1 MNSGWVVLVT
11 VAVVLLLFSL
21 LRRRGGPGKYPEV
34 VQYILYDVKLNQV
47 LVDTFKQRPKPKTF
61 ETTNWTMN
69 KARIGFLSE
78 TLKKL
83 LKDTFAMIDGF
94 NGEIKAA
101 KRAKS
106 ESFRNLDLTKL
117 KEMLDECRKELED
130 WMMTNVGQKELPPKY
145 PSLSSFFFGE
155 R

>member
-1 MNSGWVVLVT
+1 MGGWIVIVSL
-11 VAVVLLLFSL
+11 AVVLLLFSL
-21 LRRRGGPGKYPEV
+21 LRRRGGPAKFPEV
-34 VQYILYDVKLNQV
+34 IQYILYDVKLNQV
-47 LVDTFKQRPKPKTF
+47 LVDTFKQREKPKTF
-61 ETTNWTMN
+61 ETTNWVMN

-78 TLKKL
+78 TVKKL
-83 LKDTFAMIDGF
+83 LKDTFVLIDTF
-94 NGEIKAA
+94 NVEIKAA
-101 KRAKS
+101 KRAKT

-130 WMMTNVGQKELPPKY
+130 WMMQNVGRKELPPKY